1 MFIKWAENNEKKNTG
16 VNEGEKVQ
24 GGFLRAEHVL
34 FI

>member
-16 VNEGEKVQ
+16 VNEGEKVWA
-24 GGFLRAEHVL
+24 FLRAEHVL